1 MRFLTSGESHGPCL
15 TAIIEGFP
23 AGVKISI
30 DEINKE
36 LEKRQRTYGRGERM
50 KIEKDE
56 VEILSGVRGG
66 YTLGSPIT
74 LRIINK
80 DWENWKKAMNITG
93 EVIANSITAPRPGHA
108 DLAGAL
114 KYYSEDIRNVLERA
128 SARETAIRVAV
139 GTFTKILLKEFNIE
153 TLSYT
158 ESIGEIED
166 KFENLSWNEIK
177 ERVESSSLRWINREN
192 EKEVE
197 ILINKTRD
205 EGDTIGGTFVV
216 LVRNVPPGVGSYVH
230 WDRRLDGLLAQ
241 AIMSIPSVKGVEIGE
256 AFLISRKK
264 GSEVLDSFI
273 EENGKIRRKTNYM
286 GGIEGGISNGEDIFI
301 RGTVKPIPTLRRP
314 LLSFDLK
321 EKKIKESFYER
332 SDICVV
338 PAICIIAESMVSWVI
353 ASEFLKKFS
362 GDHIYEIKRSY
373 ENYKRYL
380 EERLWKK
387 SE

>member
-1 MRFLTSGESHGPCL
+1 MRFLTAGESHGPCL

-74 LRIINK
+74 LRIVNK

-93 EVIANSITAPRPGHA
+93 EVVADSITVPRPGHA

-153 TLSYT
+153 MLSYT

-177 ERVESSSLRWINREN
+177 ERVESSSLRWINKEN

>member
-1 MRFLTSGESHGPCL
+1 MRFLTAGESHGPCL

-36 LEKRQRTYGRGERM
+36 LEKRQKIYGRGERM

-74 LRIINK
+74 LRINNK
-80 DWENWKKAMNITG
+80 DWENWKETMNILG
-93 EVIANSITAPRPGHA
+93 EINTNPITTPRPGHA
-108 DLAGAL
+108 DLPGAL
-114 KYYSEDIRNVLERA
+114 KYHFNDIRNVLERA

-139 GTFTKILLKEFNIE
+139 GAFAKIFLKEFNIE

-158 ESIGEIED
+158 ESIGGIED
-166 KFENLSWNEIK
+166 KFEGLTWEEIK
-177 ERVESSSLRWINREN
+177 ERVDNSDLRWVNLDT
-192 EKEVE
+192 EKEVKR
-197 ILINKTRD
+197 LIDMIK
-205 EGDTIGGTFVV
+205 EAGDTLGGTFIVIV
-216 LVRNVPPGVGSYVH
+216 KNVPPGVGSYVH
-230 WDRRLDGLLAQ
+230 WDKRLDALLAQ
-241 AIMSIPSVKGVEIGE
+241 AIISIPSVKGVEIGD

-273 EENGKIRRKTNYM
+273 EEGIIKRRTNHM
-286 GGIEGGISNGEDIFI
+286 GGIEGGVSNGEDIII
-301 RGTVKPIPTLRRP
+301 RGAVKPIPTLRKP

-321 EKKIKESFYER
+321 DKKIKESFYER

-338 PAICIIAESMVSWVI
+338 PSVCIIAESMVSWVI

-362 GDHIYEIKRSY
+362 GDHIYEVKRNY
-373 ENYKRYL
+373 EEYKKYL
-380 EERLWKK
+380 EERIWKR
-387 SE
+387 

>member
-1 MRFLTSGESHGPCL
+1 MRFLTAGESHGPCL

-23 AGVKISI
+23 AGIKISI

-80 DWENWKKAMNITG
+80 DWENWKKVMNITG
-93 EVIANSITAPRPGHA
+93 EIIADPITIPRPGHA

-128 SARETAIRVAV
+128 SARETAIRVAI

-158 ESIGEIED
+158 ESIGGIED

-177 ERVESSSLRWINREN
+177 ERVESSSLRWVNKET

-197 ILINKTRD
+197 ILINKTID
-205 EGDTIGGTFVV
+205 EKDTIGGTFVV
-216 LVRNVPPGVGSYVH
+216 LVKNVPPGVGSYVH

-241 AIMSIPSVKGVEIGE
+241 AIISIPSVKGVEIGE
-256 AFLISRKK
+256 AFLTSRKK

-286 GGIEGGISNGEDIFI
+286 GGIEGGVSNGEDIFI
-301 RGTVKPIPTLRRP
+301 RGIVKPIPTLRRP
-314 LLSFDLK
+314 LLSFDFK

-362 GDHIYEIKRSY
+362 GDHIYEIKRNY

>member
-1 MRFLTSGESHGPCL
+1 MRFLTAGESHGPCL

-23 AGVKISI
+23 AGIKISI

-80 DWENWKKAMNITG
+80 DWENWKKVMGTIEEIIADPIT
-93 EVIANSITAPRPGHA
+93 TPRPGHA

-139 GTFTKILLKEFNIE
+139 GAFAKILLKEFNIE

-158 ESIGEIED
+158 ESIGGIED
-166 KFENLSWNEIK
+166 KFEDLSWYEIK
-177 ERVESSSLRWINREN
+177 ERVERSSLRWVDKKT

-197 ILINKTRD
+197 ILINKIRD

-216 LVRNVPPGVGSYVH
+216 LVRNVPPGIGSYVH

-241 AIMSIPSVKGVEIGE
+241 AIISIPSVKGVEIGE
-256 AFLISRKK
+256 AFLMSRKK

-286 GGIEGGISNGEDIFI
+286 GGIEGGVSNGEDIFI
-301 RGTVKPIPTLRRP
+301 RGIVKPIPTLRRP

-338 PAICIIAESMVSWVI
+338 PAICIIAESMVSWII

-362 GDHIYEIKRSY
+362 GDHIYEIKRNY